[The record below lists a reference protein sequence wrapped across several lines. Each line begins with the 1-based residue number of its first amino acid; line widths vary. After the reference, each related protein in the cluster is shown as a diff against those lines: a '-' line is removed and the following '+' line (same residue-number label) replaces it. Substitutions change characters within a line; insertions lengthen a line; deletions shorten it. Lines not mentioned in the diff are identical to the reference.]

1 MRVGTNVT
9 SLSAQRILGNN
20 TEEVNRES
28 TRLSSGDRISRAAYD
43 PAGLAISNS
52 MRSRL
57 RSFQQAGRN
66 ANDSVSMIQVGEGV
80 LSSVQD
86 MAVRLKELA
95 LQAANDTLGDTERR
109 MADLEFQNTKMEI
122 KRMLSSAKFNDKPLF
137 DTLSK
142 PSDFQVGINNDANA
156 DRVTYDM
163 KKVLRSADQVS
174 LGDGS
179 IATKGQS
186 LKVMYNIDEMSSEI
200 ARARAELGS
209 MQSRIESVAQG
220 IRIVHENE
228 SASESKIRDT
238 EYAQSTAQHA
248 ISKLK
253 QDSTVAW
260 LAQANLEGKNVEKL
274 IS

>member
-1 MRVGTNVT
+1 MRVGTNIT

-28 TRLSSGDRISRAAYD
+28 VRLATGDRISRAAYD
-43 PAGLAISNS
+43 PAGLAISSS
-52 MRSRL
+52 MRARL
-57 RSFQQAGRN
+57 RGFQQAGRN

-80 LSSVQD
+80 LSSVQE
-86 MAVRLKELA
+86 MAIRLKELA
-95 LQAANDTLGDTERR
+95 LQSSNDTLGDNERR
-109 MADLEFQNTKMEI
+109 MADLEFQNTKLEI
-122 KRMLSSAKFNDKPLF
+122 KRMLTSAKFNDQPLF
-137 DTLSK
+137 DILSK
-142 PSDFQVGINNDANA
+142 PKDFQVGINNDEKA

-186 LKVMYNIDEMSSEI
+186 HKVLYAIEEMSNEVS
-200 ARARAELGS
+200 RARAELGS
-209 MQSRIESVAQG
+209 MQTRVESVAQG
-220 IRIVHENE
+220 LRIVHENE

-238 EYAQSTAQHA
+238 EYAQSTAQQI

-253 QDSTVAW
+253 QDSTVGW
-260 LAQANLEGKNVEKL
+260 LAQANLDGKNVEKL
-274 IS
+274 L